1 MFNVRLFGA
10 AVVSGLFLASCGGGG
25 GSPAPSPAPTTSAE
39 GLYLGTTN
47 TNRTVTGLVLD
58 DGTFYVLYS
67 LVGNPSVIGGVVQGS
82 GVSNNGSF
90 SSSNAL
96 DFNLEGLGVLAATV
110 SASYTSRQSLNGIVL
125 YNGGGSTSFTS
136 VFDVAYD
143 TVPSLSTLAGIFS
156 GQVAFSQ
163 GVENANVT
171 VSPSG
176 ALSGVGASG
185 CTVTGSVVPRTR
197 GNVFNL
203 SLTFGGA
210 PCFFANQTMTG
221 IAYFDAPA
229 KRLYG
234 ATPTANRADG
244 VLFVGVKP

>member
-10 AVVSGLFLASCGGGG
+10 AVVSGLLLASCGGGG
-25 GSPAPSPAPTTSAE
+25 GSSPTPAPTTSAE
-39 GLYLGTTN
+39 GLFLGTTN

-58 DGTFYVLYS
+58 DSTFYFLYS
-67 LVGNPSVIGGVVQGS
+67 RVGNPSVIGGVVQGS

-90 SSSNAL
+90 SSSNAR

-110 SASYTSRQSLNGIVL
+110 SASYISRQSLNGNVL
-125 YNGGGSTSFTS
+125 YNGGSTSFTS
-136 VFDVAYD
+136 AFDVAYD
-143 TVPSLSTLAGIFS
+143 AVPSLSALAGTFS

-171 VSPSG
+171 ISPSG